1 MSDSPSAS
9 SPDKPAGQT
18 AGLGAL
24 IGPRIA
30 GEQHPLL
37 RAMGG
42 VLGIV
47 ETILPGFV
55 FIAAFA
61 LSTNAWLAI
70 IVSVAVSVL
79 FTIYRLIRR
88 QAPTQALV
96 GLAGVVASALLALM
110 SQKPEDN
117 FVVGML
123 TNLAY
128 GLAFAISIVVRWPLI
143 GVVVGFLRGE
153 GTSWRSS
160 RHARRV
166 FTGLSILWVA
176 LFGIRLAVEWP
187 LYLAGDIAGLGIA
200 KLVLGL
206 PLYVPVL
213 ATTWLVVRSMYREK
227 PSESVQDLS

>member
-1 MSDSPSAS
+1 VSDSFSAS

-24 IGPRIA
+24 IGPRVA

-61 LSTNAWLAI
+61 LSSNAWLAI

-117 FVVGML
+117 FVVGMV

-128 GLAFAISIVVRWPLI
+128 GLAFVISIVVRWPLI

-153 GTSWRSS
+153 GTSWRSI

-166 FTGLSILWVA
+166 FTGLSLLWVA

-227 PSESVQDLS
+227 PSD